1 MKPWNHHRRSVLRY
15 VGAKLRIAPRI
26 TDALQATGADVLVD
40 VFGGSGA
47 VVMNA
52 GFEKRIYND
61 ADNELVNFFR
71 VLADPKSRRLLFQM
85 VSRLPMSR
93 ALFDEMHK
101 ARHSGHAS
109 PVQRAA
115 ATFYVSRYCFG
126 GKLAHGGF
134 VASLG
139 DGGHIKEIKATQR
152 IIGQLREVGKWWQ
165 GTVIEHLH
173 FSECIKTYGGRK
185 ESVLYVDPPYHGTE
199 RHYRHPF
206 QQSDHIFLAEQLA
219 TVKASVVLSYYE
231 TDLIRTLY
239 PEDAGWHYTRIET
252 VRNNMGNRGGNPS
265 PAPRNS
271 SSRAVSELIISR

>member
-1 MKPWNHHRRSVLRY
+1 MTWNHQRRSVLRY

-26 TDALQATGADVLVD
+26 TAALQATGADVLVD

-61 ADNELVNFFR
+61 ADGELVNFFR
-71 VLADPKSRRLLFQM
+71 ILANPRSRRLLFQM

-93 ALFDEMHK
+93 ALFEEMDTL
-101 ARHSGHAS
+101 RHSGHAE

-115 ATFYVSRYCFG
+115 ATLYISRYCFG
-126 GKLAHGGF
+126 GKLTTGGF

-139 DGGHIKEIKATQR
+139 DRGQIKEIKATQR
-152 IIGQLREVGKWWQ
+152 TIGQLREVGKWWQ
-165 GTVIEHLH
+165 NTVIEHLH
-173 FSECIKTYGGRK
+173 FADCIRTYGGRK
-185 ESVLYVDPPYHGTE
+185 ETVLYLDPPYDGTE

-206 QQSDHIFLAEQLA
+206 QQSDHVFLAEQLA

-231 TDLIRTLY
+231 TPLVCELY
-239 PEDAGWHYTRIET
+239 PESAGWLYTRIET
-252 VRNNMGNRGGNPS
+252 VRNNMGGKGGGGTK
-265 PAPRNS
+265 PRS
-271 SSRAVSELIISR
+271 VELLISRR